1 MKIVLV
7 SGGFDPIH
15 SGHIAYIHSAAEHGD
30 VWVLLNSDD
39 WLMRKKGYKFMD
51 WQERAAVLM
60 GIKGVKR
67 VMAVD
72 DTDGTVCEGIKKAR
86 DMGMTIVFANGGDR
100 LPENTLEVELCKKLD
115 IEMIFNCGGGKT
127 QSSSELVNAVKA

>member
-15 SGHIAYIHSAAEHGD
+15 SGHVAYIQSAAEHGD

-39 WLMRKKGYKFMD
+39 WLIRKKGYKFMD
-51 WQERAAVLM
+51 WKERAAVLM
-60 GIKGVKR
+60 GVKGVKR
-67 VMAVD
+67 VMVVD

-86 DMGMTIVFANGGDR
+86 DMGMTVAFANGGDR
-100 LPENTLEVELCKKLD
+100 LPENTPEVELCNKLG